1 MELDIVKNTSHKNR
15 DVKILTQSETDFDVL
30 IQKAVIIALDW
41 PGSSDDVELSLDEL
55 ELLVDTA
62 GAQVVHR
69 ETQKLDHPN
78 VATYIGSGKV
88 EELANYIE
96 ANDIDVAI
104 FDCELSP
111 AQQRNLEKK
120 LKVDVVDRVGVILDI
135 FALHANTQEGMKQVE
150 VAQLKYLMP
159 RLRGRGTSLSQ
170 QGSGAGG
177 AGARIGSRGP
187 GETQLETD
195 RRKITRRLAKLEDD
209 LRKLEK
215 VRSTQR
221 KQRERLPQK
230 RVAIVGYTNAGK
242 STLLN
247 ALSKSDAHVE
257 DRLFATLA
265 PTTRKLYIGEDENYK
280 PRVILCSDTVGFVR
294 NLPHQLVEAFKSTL
308 EEAASAHLLVHVV
321 DAKSDDVKSN
331 IEAVNKVLE
340 QINASG
346 IEQILVWNKID
357 QLSKSNLDLLKDLDF
372 DLKTI
377 NKKIIASFFLSAKTG
392 LGIKLLRDF
401 FLKHPNL

>member
-1 MELDIVKNTSHKNR
+1 MELEEEKTYHQNR
-15 DVKILTQSETDFDVL
+15 DVKRLTQSETDFDVI
-30 IQKAVIIALDW
+30 IQKAFIVALDW
-41 PGSSDDVELSLDEL
+41 SGAKDDIDLSLDEL

-62 GAQVVHR
+62 GAEVIHR

-78 VATYIGSGKV
+78 VATYIGSGKAN
-88 EELANYIE
+88 ELASFVE
-96 ANDIDVAI
+96 ANDVDIAI
-104 FDCELSP
+104 FDAELSP
-111 AQQRNLEKK
+111 AQQRNLEKI

-135 FALHANTQEGMKQVE
+135 FALHATTQEGMKQVE

-195 RRKITRRLAKLEDD
+195 RRKITRRLVKLEED
-209 LRKLEK
+209 LKKLEK

-221 KQRERLPQK
+221 KARERLPEK

-247 ALSKSDAHVE
+247 KLAKSDAHVE

-265 PTTRKLYIGEDENYK
+265 PTTRKLYVGEDENYK
-280 PRVILCSDTVGFVR
+280 PKVILCSDTVGFVR
-294 NLPHQLVEAFKSTL
+294 RLPHQLVEAFRSTL
-308 EEAASAHLLVHVV
+308 EEAAGAHLLVHVV
-321 DAKSDDVKSN
+321 DASSEDIIGN
-331 IEAVNKVLE
+331 IEAVNIVLSE
-340 QINASG
+340 IDAG
-346 IEQILVWNKID
+346 EIEQIIVWNKID
-357 QLSKSNLDLLKDLDF
+357 RLSKGELERVKDKDF
-372 DLKTI
+372 DYKSD
-377 NKKIIASFFLSAKTG
+377 NKAIKDSFFVSAKTG
-392 LGIKLLRDF
+392 EGIEELRDY
-401 FLKHPNL
+401 FLKHPKL

>member
-1 MELDIVKNTSHKNR
+1 MEEEKTYHQNR
-15 DVKILTQSETDFDVL
+15 DVKRLTQSETDFDVI
-30 IQKAVIIALDW
+30 IQKAVIVALDW
-41 PGSSDDVELSLDEL
+41 SGANDDIELSLNEL

-62 GAQVVHR
+62 GVEVIHR

-78 VATYIGSGKV
+78 VATYIGSGKAN
-88 EELANYIE
+88 ELAAFVE
-96 ANDIDVAI
+96 SNDVDVAI
-104 FDCELSP
+104 FDAELSP
-111 AQQRNLEKK
+111 AQQRNLEKI

-135 FALHANTQEGMKQVE
+135 FALHATTQEGMKQVE

-170 QGSGAGG
+170 QGSGAG
-177 AGARIGSRGP
+177 ASGARIGSRGP

-195 RRKITRRLAKLEDD
+195 RRKITRRLVKLEED
-209 LRKLEK
+209 LKKLEK

-221 KQRERLPQK
+221 KARERLPQK

-265 PTTRKLYIGEDENYK
+265 PTTRKLYIGEDANYK

-294 NLPHQLVEAFKSTL
+294 NLPHQLVEAFRSTL
-308 EEAASAHLLVHVV
+308 EEAAGAHLLVHVV
-321 DAKSDDVKSN
+321 DASSDDVKGN
-331 IEAVNKVLE
+331 IEAVNVVLSE
-340 QINASG
+340 IDAG
-346 IEQILVWNKID
+346 EIEQIIVWNKID
-357 QLSKSNLDLLKDLDF
+357 NLSADQLSDLKEFDF
-372 DLKTI
+372 DYKHE
-377 NKKIIASFFLSAKTG
+377 NKKVKSSFFLSAKTG
-392 LGIKLLRDF
+392 EGIETLREF
-401 FLKHPNL
+401 FFNHPNL